1 MLYNCNICGKQFNQK
16 GHYTNHLNRINPCI
30 KLTKKVP
37 QFSSIPPQISSN
49 FPQISSNF
57 PQISSIFPQ
66 ISSNFPQISS
76 IFPQISSNFPQIS
89 SKEPKENTCN
99 YCGYKTERTDN
110 YNRHKSSCKAKKQ
123 EISEKEE
130 ILNKL
135 LEQNNK
141 LALTI
146 ESYEKEKDN
155 QYNLIKE
162 LNNKIEKL
170 ENNNK
175 INNHTQN
182 NKNIKNQNN
191 GISNTINIIGF
202 GKEDLSKIDNTS
214 FFEALTQMGY
224 NIPTKMLEKIHIN
237 EKYPEYKNIYISDI
251 NRGNA
256 MIYDGKKWK
265 LDKYDNISDKLL
277 DKVLHFIEERYDEIK
292 DDASISE
299 KKKTN
304 MKTRLKIL
312 EIMKDYEEE
321 KERKR
326 HEYLRNQCKDK
337 IKIDLYNNRESIAEE
352 NPKIEDEMN
361 K

>member
-1 MLYNCNICGKQFNQK
+1 MIYTCVTCDKTFKQKSGF
-16 GHYTNHLNRINPCI
+16 TDHLNRKNPCI
-30 KLTKKVP
+30 KLTKNIHQDP
-37 QFSSIPPQISSN
+37 SDLPHFTSFLPHFSSNLPQISS
-49 FPQISSNF
+49 FLTQK
-57 PQISSIFPQ
+57 
-66 ISSNFPQISS
+66 
-76 IFPQISSNFPQIS
+76 S
-89 SKEPKENTCN
+89 SKEPRENMCN

-110 YNRHKSSCKAKKQ
+110 YNRHKSSCKVKKQ

-146 ESYEKEKDN
+146 E
-155 QYNLIKE
+155 E
-162 LNNKIEKL
+162 LNKKIDKL

-214 FFEALTQMGY
+214 FFEALMQMGY

-304 MKTRLKIL
+304 MENRLRIL

-352 NPKIEDEMN
+352 NPKIEDE
-361 K
+361 

>member
-1 MLYNCNICGKQFNQK
+1 MIYTCITCDKTFKQKSGF
-16 GHYTNHLNRINPCI
+16 TDHLNRKNPCI
-30 KLTKKVP
+30 KIPKNIHQITPNYTNLTPKLH
-37 QFSSIPPQISSN
+37 QITPTLHQN
-49 FPQISSNF
+49 YTKLHQIT
-57 PQISSIFPQ
+57 Q
-66 ISSNFPQISS
+66 
-76 IFPQISSNFPQIS
+76 
-89 SKEPKENTCN
+89 KAENRCN
-99 YCGYKTERTDN
+99 YC
-110 YNRHKSSCKAKKQ
+110 YNAYCRPNVLKKHLLICKVKKQ
-123 EISEKEE
+123 EIYEKED

-146 ESYEKEKDN
+146 E
-155 QYNLIKE
+155 E
-162 LNNKIEKL
+162 LNKKIDKL
-170 ENNNK
+170 ENNT
-175 INNHTQN
+175 INHHTQN

-202 GKEDLSKIDNTS
+202 GKEDLSKIDNAS
-214 FFEALTQMGY
+214 FFEALMQMGY

-292 DDASISE
+292 DDTSISE

-304 MKTRLKIL
+304 MENRLRIL

-352 NPKIEDEMN
+352 NPKTEDE
-361 K
+361 

>member
-1 MLYNCNICGKQFNQK
+1 ML
-16 GHYTNHLNRINPCI
+16 
-30 KLTKKVP
+30 
-37 QFSSIPPQISSN
+37 FSS
-49 FPQISSNF
+49 
-57 PQISSIFPQ
+57 
-66 ISSNFPQISS
+66 
-76 IFPQISSNFPQIS
+76 
-89 SKEPKENTCN
+89 
-99 YCGYKTERTDN
+99 
-110 YNRHKSSCKAKKQ
+110 
-123 EISEKEE
+123 
-130 ILNKL
+130 
-135 LEQNNK
+135 
-141 LALTI
+141 
-146 ESYEKEKDN
+146 
-155 QYNLIKE
+155 
-162 LNNKIEKL
+162 
-170 ENNNK
+170 
-175 INNHTQN
+175 
-182 NKNIKNQNN
+182 
-191 GISNTINIIGF
+191 
-202 GKEDLSKIDNTS
+202 LSKIDNTS

-292 DDASISE
+292 DDASISD

-352 NPKIEDEMN
+352 NPKLEDEMN
-361 K
+361 N

>member
-1 MLYNCNICGKQFNQK
+1 MIYTCITCDKTFKQKSGF
-16 GHYTNHLNRINPCI
+16 TDHLSRKKPCI
-30 KLTKKVP
+30 KLTKNIHQDPSVLP
-37 QFSSIPPQISSN
+37 QISSFLPQLSSVLPQISSN
-49 FPQISSNF
+49 LHQK
-57 PQISSIFPQ
+57 
-66 ISSNFPQISS
+66 
-76 IFPQISSNFPQIS
+76 S
-89 SKEPKENTCN
+89 SKEKKENICN
-99 YCGYKTERTDN
+99 YCGYNTERTDN
-110 YNRHKSSCKAKKQ
+110 YNRHLLICKVKKQ

-146 ESYEKEKDN
+146 E
-155 QYNLIKE
+155 E
-162 LNNKIEKL
+162 LNKKIEKL

-175 INNHTQN
+175 INHTQN

-277 DKVLHFIEERYDEIK
+277 DKVLNFIEERYDEIK

-304 MKTRLKIL
+304 MKTRLNIL

-352 NPKIEDEMN
+352 NPKIEDDT
-361 K
+361 

>member
-1 MLYNCNICGKQFNQK
+1 MHICELCNKIF
-16 GHYTNHLNRINPCI
+16 
-30 KLTKKVP
+30 TKKSTYNYHINEKKRP
-37 QFSSIPPQISSN
+37 CELKAEKIPKISSN
-49 FPQISSNF
+49 LHQKAENLTKNIHQITPNYTNLT
-57 PQISSIFPQ
+57 PKLHQITPTLHQNYTILHQ
-66 ISSNFPQISS
+66 IIQ
-76 IFPQISSNFPQIS
+76 
-89 SKEPKENTCN
+89 KAENKCN
-99 YCGYKTERTDN
+99 YC
-110 YNRHKSSCKAKKQ
+110 YNTYCRSNVLKKHLLICKVKKQ
-123 EISEKEE
+123 EICEKEE

-146 ESYEKEKDN
+146 E
-155 QYNLIKE
+155 E
-162 LNNKIEKL
+162 LNKKIEKL

-175 INNHTQN
+175 INNTQN
-182 NKNIKNQNN
+182 NKNIKHQNN

-202 GKEDLSKIDNTS
+202 GKEDLSKIDNAS
-214 FFEALTQMGY
+214 FFEALTQLGY
-224 NIPTKMLEKIHIN
+224 SIPTKMLEKIHIN

-277 DKVLHFIEERYDEIK
+277 DKVLNFIEERYGEIK

-304 MKTRLKIL
+304 MKTRLNII

-352 NPKIEDEMN
+352 NPKIEDDI
-361 K
+361 

>member
-1 MLYNCNICGKQFNQK
+1 MIYTCINCDKTFKQKSGF
-16 GHYTNHLNRINPCI
+16 TDHLNRKNPCI
-30 KLTKKVP
+30 KLTKNIHQDPSV
-37 QFSSIPPQISSN
+37 PQISSN

-57 PQISSIFPQ
+57 PQISS
-66 ISSNFPQISS
+66 NFPKNIHQIT
-76 IFPQISSNFPQIS
+76 PTLHQITPTLHQITPTLHQITQ
-89 SKEPKENTCN
+89 KAKNKCN
-99 YCGYKTERTDN
+99 YCYKTYCRAN
-110 YNRHKSSCKAKKQ
+110 VLKNHLLICKVKKQ

-141 LALTI
+141 LALTNNKLALTI
-146 ESYEKEKDN
+146 E
-155 QYNLIKE
+155 E
-162 LNNKIEKL
+162 LNKKIEKL

-175 INNHTQN
+175 INHTQN

-202 GKEDLSKIDNTS
+202 GKEDLTKIDNTS

-224 NIPTKMLEKIHIN
+224 KIPAKMLEKIHIN

-251 NRGNA
+251 NRGKA

-265 LDKYDNISDKLL
+265 LDKYDNISDTLL
-277 DKVLHFIEERYDEIK
+277 DKVLNFIEERYDEIK
-292 DDASISE
+292 DDKSISE
-299 KKKTN
+299 KKKTT
-304 MKTRLKIL
+304 MGKRLQIL

-321 KERKR
+321 KERER
-326 HEYLRNQCKDK
+326 YEYLRNQCKDK

-352 NPKIEDEMN
+352 DDSDFTSR
-361 K
+361 

>member
-1 MLYNCNICGKQFNQK
+1 MHICELCNKIF
-16 GHYTNHLNRINPCI
+16 
-30 KLTKKVP
+30 TKKSTYNYHINEKKRP
-37 QFSSIPPQISSN
+37 CELKAEKIPKISSN
-49 FPQISSNF
+49 LNQKAENLTKNIHQITPNYTNLT
-57 PQISSIFPQ
+57 PKLHQITPTLHQNYTNLHQ
-66 ISSNFPQISS
+66 ITQ
-76 IFPQISSNFPQIS
+76 
-89 SKEPKENTCN
+89 KAENKCN
-99 YCGYKTERTDN
+99 YC
-110 YNRHKSSCKAKKQ
+110 YNTYCRSNVLKKHLLICKVKKQ
-123 EISEKEE
+123 EINEKEE
-130 ILNKL
+130 ILKKL
-135 LEQNNK
+135 LSKME
-141 LALTI
+141 T
-146 ESYEKEKDN
+146 YEKEKDN

-170 ENNNK
+170 EKEK
-175 INNHTQN
+175 IHTQN
-182 NKNIKNQNN
+182 NKNIKHQNN

-202 GKEDLSKIDNTS
+202 GKEDLSKIDNAS
-214 FFEALTQMGY
+214 FFEALTQLGY

-265 LDKYDNISDKLL
+265 LDKYDNISDTLL
-277 DKVLHFIEERYDEIK
+277 DKVLNFIEERYDEIK

-304 MKTRLKIL
+304 MEHRLKIL

-321 KERKR
+321 NERKR

-352 NPKIEDEMN
+352 NLLLTEDDI
-361 K
+361 

>member
-1 MLYNCNICGKQFNQK
+1 MIYTCITCDKTFKQKSGF
-16 GHYTNHLNRINPCI
+16 TDHLNRKKPCI
-30 KLTKKVP
+30 KITKTIHQITPNYTNLTPKLHQNTP
-37 QFSSIPPQISSN
+37 TLHQNYTNLHQIT
-49 FPQISSNF
+49 Q
-57 PQISSIFPQ
+57 
-66 ISSNFPQISS
+66 
-76 IFPQISSNFPQIS
+76 
-89 SKEPKENTCN
+89 KAENKCN
-99 YCGYKTERTDN
+99 YC
-110 YNRHKSSCKAKKQ
+110 YNTYCRSNVLKKHLLICKVKKQ

-141 LALTI
+141 LALTNNKLALTI
-146 ESYEKEKDN
+146 E
-155 QYNLIKE
+155 E
-162 LNNKIEKL
+162 LNKKIEKL
-170 ENNNK
+170 ENNNNK
-175 INNHTQN
+175 TNHTQN

-202 GKEDLSKIDNTS
+202 GKEDLSKIDNAS
-214 FFEALTQMGY
+214 FFEALMQMGY

-292 DDASISE
+292 DDTSIPE

-352 NPKIEDEMN
+352 NPKIEDDT
-361 K
+361 

>member
-1 MLYNCNICGKQFNQK
+1 MQL
-16 GHYTNHLNRINPCI
+16 
-30 KLTKKVP
+30 
-37 QFSSIPPQISSN
+37 
-49 FPQISSNF
+49 
-57 PQISSIFPQ
+57 
-66 ISSNFPQISS
+66 
-76 IFPQISSNFPQIS
+76 
-89 SKEPKENTCN
+89 
-99 YCGYKTERTDN
+99 
-110 YNRHKSSCKAKKQ
+110 
-123 EISEKEE
+123 
-130 ILNKL
+130 
-135 LEQNNK
+135 
-141 LALTI
+141 
-146 ESYEKEKDN
+146 
-155 QYNLIKE
+155 
-162 LNNKIEKL
+162 
-170 ENNNK
+170 
-175 INNHTQN
+175 
-182 NKNIKNQNN
+182 
-191 GISNTINIIGF
+191 
-202 GKEDLSKIDNTS
+202 
-214 FFEALTQMGY
+214 GY

-352 NPKIEDEMN
+352 NPKIEDDT
-361 K
+361 

>member
-1 MLYNCNICGKQFNQK
+1 MIYICINCDKTFKQKSGF
-16 GHYTNHLNRINPCI
+16 TDHLNRKNPCI
-30 KLTKKVP
+30 KLTKNIHQDPPTLHQISLK
-37 QFSSIPPQISSN
+37 SPQISSN

-57 PQISSIFPQ
+57 PQISS
-66 ISSNFPQISS
+66 
-76 IFPQISSNFPQIS
+76 
-89 SKEPKENTCN
+89 KEKKEIMCN
-99 YCGYKTERTDN
+99 YCGYKTERIDN
-110 YNRHKSSCKAKKQ
+110 YNRHKSSCKKKKR

-135 LEQNNK
+135 LNK
-141 LALTI
+141 V
-146 ESYEKEKDN
+146 ENQDN
-155 QYNLIKE
+155 IIKE
-162 LNNKIEKL
+162 LNKKIDKL

-224 NIPTKMLEKIHIN
+224 KIPAKMLEKIHIN

-251 NRGNA
+251 NRGKA

-265 LDKYDNISDKLL
+265 LDKYDNISDTLL
-277 DKVLHFIEERYDEIK
+277 DKVLNFIEERYDEIK
-292 DDASISE
+292 DDASIPE
-299 KKKTN
+299 KKKTS
-304 MKTRLKIL
+304 MEKRLKIL

-321 KERKR
+321 KERER
-326 HEYLRNQCKDK
+326 YEYLRNQCKDK

-352 NPKIEDEMN
+352 DDSK
-361 K
+361 

>member
-1 MLYNCNICGKQFNQK
+1 MIYTCINCDKTFKQKSGF
-16 GHYTNHLNRINPCI
+16 TDHLNRKNPCI
-30 KLTKKVP
+30 KLTKNIHQDPSV
-37 QFSSIPPQISSN
+37 PQISSN

-57 PQISSIFPQ
+57 PKNIHQITPTLHQ
-66 ISSNFPQISS
+66 ITQKAKN
-76 IFPQISSNFPQIS
+76 
-89 SKEPKENTCN
+89 KCN
-99 YCGYKTERTDN
+99 YCYKTYCRAN
-110 YNRHKSSCKAKKQ
+110 VLKNHLLICKVKKQ

-146 ESYEKEKDN
+146 E
-155 QYNLIKE
+155 E
-162 LNNKIEKL
+162 LNKKIEKL

-175 INNHTQN
+175 INHTQN

-202 GKEDLSKIDNTS
+202 GKEDLTKIDNTS

-224 NIPTKMLEKIHIN
+224 KIPAKMLEKIHIN

-251 NRGNA
+251 NRGKA

-265 LDKYDNISDKLL
+265 LDKYDNISDTLL
-277 DKVLHFIEERYDEIK
+277 DKVLNFIEERYDEIK
-292 DDASISE
+292 DDKSISE
-299 KKKTN
+299 KKKTT
-304 MKTRLKIL
+304 MGKRLQIL

-321 KERKR
+321 KERER
-326 HEYLRNQCKDK
+326 YEYLRNQCKDK

-352 NPKIEDEMN
+352 DDSDFTSR
-361 K
+361 

>member
-1 MLYNCNICGKQFNQK
+1 MVMHICELCNKIF
-16 GHYTNHLNRINPCI
+16 
-30 KLTKKVP
+30 TKK
-37 QFSSIPPQISSN
+37 STYNYHINEKKRSCELKAEN
-49 FPQISSNF
+49 FPQISSFLPKKAEILPKNIH
-57 PQISSIFPQ
+57 QITPKLHQNTPTLHQNYTKIHQ
-66 ISSNFPQISS
+66 IT
-76 IFPQISSNFPQIS
+76 
-89 SKEPKENTCN
+89 PKAENKCN
-99 YCGYKTERTDN
+99 YC
-110 YNRHKSSCKAKKQ
+110 YNTYCRSNVLKKHLLICKVKKQ

-146 ESYEKEKDN
+146 E
-155 QYNLIKE
+155 E
-162 LNNKIEKL
+162 LNKKIDKL

-292 DDASISE
+292 DDASISD

-352 NPKIEDEMN
+352 NPKLEDEMN
-361 K
+361 N

>member
-1 MLYNCNICGKQFNQK
+1 MHICELCNKIFTKKSTYNYHINEKKRPCELKAENLPKNSSNLLQKAEILTKNIHQITPKLHQNTPNIHQTSTKIHQDPPNIHQKIDELLCASTLVIKKRKKNYNCNFCNELFCRSDVLKK
-16 GHYTNHLNRINPCI
+16 HLAR
-30 KLTKKVP
+30 
-37 QFSSIPPQISSN
+37 
-49 FPQISSNF
+49 
-57 PQISSIFPQ
+57 
-66 ISSNFPQISS
+66 
-76 IFPQISSNFPQIS
+76 
-89 SKEPKENTCN
+89 
-99 YCGYKTERTDN
+99 
-110 YNRHKSSCKAKKQ
+110 CK
-123 EISEKEE
+123 IRKEE
-130 ILNKL
+130 TRDKEIIYQEL
-135 LEQNNK
+135 LSK
-141 LALTI
+141 M

-170 ENNNK
+170 EKEK
-175 INNHTQN
+175 IHTQN

-202 GKEDLSKIDNTS
+202 GKEDLSKIDNAS
-214 FFEALTQMGY
+214 FFEALMQLGY

-256 MIYDGKKWK
+256 MIYDGKKWN

-304 MKTRLKIL
+304 MENRLKIL

-352 NPKIEDEMN
+352 NPKIEDE
-361 K
+361 

>member
-1 MLYNCNICGKQFNQK
+1 MLYNCNICGKQFKQK
-16 GHYTNHLNRINPCI
+16 GHYTNHLNRLNPCI
-30 KLTKKVP
+30 NLTKNIHQTSTKIH
-37 QFSSIPPQISSN
+37 QTSTKIHQTSTKIHQTSTKIHQDPPNIHQKN
-49 FPQISSNF
+49 D
-57 PQISSIFPQ
+57 
-66 ISSNFPQISS
+66 
-76 IFPQISSNFPQIS
+76 
-89 SKEPKENTCN
+89 EPLCASTLVIK
-99 YCGYKTERTDN
+99 KRKKN
-110 YNRHKSSCKAKKQ
+110 YNCNFCNELFCRSDVLKKHLARCK
-123 EISEKEE
+123 IRKEE
-130 ILNKL
+130 TRDKELIYQEL
-135 LEQNNK
+135 LSKME
-141 LALTI
+141 T
-146 ESYEKEKDN
+146 YEKEKDN

-170 ENNNK
+170 EKEK
-175 INNHTQN
+175 IHTQN
-182 NKNIKNQNN
+182 NKNIKHQNN

-202 GKEDLSKIDNTS
+202 GKEDLSKIDNAS
-214 FFEALTQMGY
+214 FFEALTQLGY

-265 LDKYDNISDKLL
+265 LDKYDNISDTLL
-277 DKVLHFIEERYDEIK
+277 DKVLNFIEERYDEIK

-304 MKTRLKIL
+304 MEHRLKIL

-321 KERKR
+321 NERKR

-352 NPKIEDEMN
+352 NHLLTEDDT
-361 K
+361 